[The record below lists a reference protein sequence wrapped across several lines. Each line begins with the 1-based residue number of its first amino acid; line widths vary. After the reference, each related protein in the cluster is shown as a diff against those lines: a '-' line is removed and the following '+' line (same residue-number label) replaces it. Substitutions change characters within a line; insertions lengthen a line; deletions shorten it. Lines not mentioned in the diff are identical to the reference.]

1 MQISDRIDS
10 VKGIGD
16 KTRTLFEKLNV
27 NIN

>member
-16 KTRTLFEKLNV
+16 KTRALFEKLNV